1 MILLSITNLVRVK
14 WLNLILCLPGARL
27 VELVTSVSV
36 TGILLLVWCDPVWWQ
51 MSWCEWELFLSLL
64 TQGSEVSCMC
74 FWDLFQPITAWQCH
88 PV

>member
-36 TGILLLVWCDPVWWQ
+36 TGILAAGLVRSCLVAD
-51 MSWCEWELFLSLL
+51 EL
-64 TQGSEVSCMC
+64 V
-74 FWDLFQPITAWQCH
+74 
-88 PV
+88 